1 MKKLLHLVYKSSVFS
16 KQLSVSVLSQLRLS
30 HDIQQWGSNKVHR
43 KIKIPNPYREIIM
56 ADPKIEEILAPLRAS
71 VKEQGDLVRQ
81 LKTNNA
87 PELDVKKAVAE
98 LKTRKKLLE
107 DKELSLAPSDELF
120 DRAKMDDVI
129 KRRFFY
135 DQSFAIYGG
144 ITGQFDFGP
153 MGCALK
159 SNMIQLWRKYF
170 ILQEQMLEV
179 DCSILT
185 PEPVLKASGHVER
198 FADLMTKDV
207 KSGECFRLD
216 HLIKAHLEKIK
227 SEKNTKPEVKA
238 EIEDTL
244 VKLDGYTADEMS
256 ALMQKYS
263 MKSPISGNDLTP
275 PIEFN
280 LMFNTQIGPT
290 GIVKGFLRP
299 ETAQGIFVNFKRLLE
314 FNQGRLPF
322 AAAQIGNSF
331 RNEISPRS
339 GLLRVREFTMCEIEH
354 FCNTKD
360 HPKFE
365 SVKDTKMLL
374 YSANNQEQGKPA
386 EITTIGE
393 AVSKGTVNN
402 ETLGYFMAR
411 IHLYLLA
418 VGIDPKKLRFRQH
431 MGNEMAHYA
440 CDCWDAECLSS
451 YGWIECVGCADRS
464 AFDLTQ
470 HSKAT
475 GVRLVAERKLAS
487 PKQIEVVEAVANKAV
502 IGKEFKKDAKVI
514 NDALSAMD
522 SAALEDLQAKLD
534 SNGEYILTAGKG
546 EYKLT
551 PDLVSVKKSQKTVH
565 VEEIIP
571 SVIEPSFGIGRILYC
586 ILEHNFKMRDGDE
599 QRTYFSLPA
608 SVAPMKCAVLPL
620 SGNAEFQP
628 FVKELSQELTNVDV
642 SHKVDDSSGSI
653 GRRYTRTDELGVPY
667 AVTVDFDSIQEPH
680 TVTLR
685 ERDSMTQVR
694 LPLADVPVVV
704 RDLSNSRKSWVDVQS
719 KYPKFEQQ
727 ENAKGAAA

>member
-1 MKKLLHLVYKSSVFS
+1 MRYFVSLVYKC
-16 KQLSVSVLSQLRLS
+16 SVLSKHLPVACTHLRLT
-30 HDIQQWGSNKVHR
+30 HNLQIQQWGSKKTHR
-43 KIKIPNPYREIIM
+43 KIKISNPLRDIIM
-56 ADPKIEEILAPLRAS
+56 ADPKIEEVLAPLRAA
-71 VKEQGDLVRQ
+71 VKEQGDLVRK
-81 LKTNNA
+81 LKDEKA
-87 PELDVKKAVAE
+87 PEIDVKKAVAE
-98 LKTRKKLLE
+98 LKTRKKILE
-107 DKELSLAPSDELF
+107 DKELSLTPAEESF
-120 DRAKMDDVI
+120 DRAKMEDLV

-198 FADLMTKDV
+198 FADLMTKDL
-207 KSGECFRLD
+207 KTGECFRLD

-227 SEKNTKPEVKA
+227 REKNAKAELKA
-238 EIEDTL
+238 EIEDIL
-244 VKLDGYTADEMS
+244 VKLDGMTADEMA
-256 ALMQKYS
+256 ALMQRFN

-290 GIVKGFLRP
+290 GLVKGFLRP

-354 FCNTKD
+354 FCDSKD

-365 SVKDTKMLL
+365 SIKDTAMLL

-386 EITTIGE
+386 EIVTIGD
-393 AVSKGTVNN
+393 AVSQGVVNN
-402 ETLGYFMAR
+402 ETLGYFMTR
-411 IHLYLLA
+411 IYMYLLA
-418 VGIDPKKLRFRQH
+418 VGIDAKKLRFRQH

-440 CDCWDAECLSS
+440 CDCWDAECLTS
-451 YGWIECVGCADRS
+451 YGWVECVGCADRS
-464 AFDLTQ
+464 AYDLTQ
-470 HSKAT
+470 HTKAT
-475 GVRLVAERKLAS
+475 GVRLAAEKKLSA
-487 PKQIEVVEAVANKAV
+487 PKQQQVVEAIANKAA
-502 IGKEFKKDAKVI
+502 IGKAFKKDAKII
-514 NDALSAMD
+514 NDLLAAMD
-522 SAALEDLQAKLD
+522 TPTLEQLQSKLESD
-534 SNGEYILTAGKG
+534 GEYLLNTGNGEF
-546 EYKLT
+546 KLT
-551 PDLVSVKKSQKTVH
+551 SDLVSVRKSEKTIH

-571 SVIEPSFGIGRILYC
+571 SVIEPSFGIGRILYSV
-586 ILEHNFKMRDGDE
+586 LEHNFKMREGDE

-608 SVAPMKCAVLPL
+608 AVAPMKCAVLPL
-620 SGNAEFQP
+620 SVNAEFQP
-628 FVKELSQELTNVDV
+628 FVRQLNQELTYVDV

-653 GRRYTRTDELGVPY
+653 GRRYARTDELGVPY
-667 AVTVDFDSIQEPH
+667 AITVDFDTLKEPH
-680 TVTLR
+680 SVTLR
-685 ERDSMTQVR
+685 ERDSMGQVR
-694 LPLADVPVVV
+694 LPLNEVPVVV
-704 RDLSNSRKSWVDVQS
+704 RDLSDSKILWANVEA

-727 ENAKGAAA
+727 ESKGAAA

>member
-1 MKKLLHLVYKSSVFS
+1 
-16 KQLSVSVLSQLRLS
+16 
-30 HDIQQWGSNKVHR
+30 
-43 KIKIPNPYREIIM
+43 M

-71 VKEQGDLVRQ
+71 VKSQGDLVRK
-81 LKTNNA
+81 LKEEKA
-87 PELDVKKAVAE
+87 PELDIKKAVAE
-98 LKTRKKLLE
+98 LKARKKILE
-107 DKELSLAPSDELF
+107 DKELSLAPSDEIF
-120 DRAKMDDVI
+120 DRAKMEDLI

-170 ILQEQMLEV
+170 ILQENMLEV

-227 SEKNTKPEVKA
+227 SEKNTKAELKS
-238 EIEDTL
+238 EIEDIL
-244 VKLDGYTADEMS
+244 VKLDGMNADEMS
-256 ALMQKYS
+256 ALMERFN
-263 MKSPISGNDLTP
+263 MKSPITGNDLTP

-280 LMFNTQIGPT
+280 LMFNTQIGPS
-290 GIVKGFLRP
+290 GLVKGFLRP

-354 FCNTKD
+354 FCDSKD
-360 HPKFE
+360 HPKFD

-374 YSANNQEQGKPA
+374 YSADNQEQGRPA
-386 EITTIGE
+386 EIMTIGD
-393 AVSKGTVNN
+393 AVAKHIVNN

-411 IHLYLLA
+411 IHLYMLA
-418 VGIDPKKLRFRQH
+418 VGIDSKKLRFRQH

-440 CDCWDAECLSS
+440 CDCWDAECLTS
-451 YGWIECVGCADRS
+451 YGWVECVGCADRS
-464 AFDLTQ
+464 AYDLTQ
-470 HSKAT
+470 HTKAT
-475 GVRLVAERKLAS
+475 GIRLAAEKKLPA
-487 PKQIEVVEAVANKAV
+487 PKQVKVVEAVSNKAA
-502 IGKEFKKDAKVI
+502 IGKEFKKDAKII
-514 NDALSAMD
+514 NDTLATLEP
-522 SAALEDLQAKLD
+522 AALEELENKLATQGHYDLVTP
-534 SNGEYILTAGKG
+534 NGSF
-546 EYKLT
+546 KLT
-551 PDLVSVKKSQKTVH
+551 PNLVSVKKSEKTVH

-571 SVIEPSFGIGRILYC
+571 SVIEPSFGIGRILYS

-599 QRTYFSLPA
+599 QRTYFSLPPA
-608 SVAPMKCAVLPL
+608 VAPMKCAVLPL
-620 SGNAEFQP
+620 SGNVEFQP
-628 FVKELSQELTNVDV
+628 FVKELSKELILVDV

-653 GRRYTRTDELGVPY
+653 GRRYARTDELGVPY
-667 AVTVDFDSIQEPH
+667 AITVDFDTTKQPH
-680 TVTLR
+680 SVTLR
-685 ERDSMTQVR
+685 ERDSMGQVR
-694 LPLADVPVVV
+694 LPLEDVSAIV
-704 RDLSNSRKSWVDVQS
+704 RDLANARITWSDVEN

-727 ENAKGAAA
+727 ENTKGAAA

>member
-1 MKKLLHLVYKSSVFS
+1 MRNILTLVYKCSVFS
-16 KQLSVSVLSQLRLS
+16 KSLPAVTTQYRFNHQL
-30 HDIQQWGSNKVHR
+30 QQWGSNKSHR
-43 KIKIPNPYREIIM
+43 KIKISNPFRDIIM

-71 VKEQGDLVRQ
+71 VKEQGDLVRK
-81 LKTNNA
+81 LKEEKA
-87 PELDVKKAVAE
+87 PEIDIKKAVAE
-98 LKTRKKLLE
+98 LKTRKKVLE
-107 DKELSLAPSDELF
+107 DKELSLAPVEENF
-120 DRAKMDDVI
+120 DRAKMEDLI

-227 SEKNTKPEVKA
+227 SEKNTKAELKA
-238 EIEDTL
+238 EIEDIL
-244 VKLDGYTADEMS
+244 VKLDGMNADEMS
-256 ALMQKYS
+256 ALMKRFD
-263 MKSPISGNDLTP
+263 MKSPISGNELTP

-280 LMFNTQIGPT
+280 LMFNTQIGPS
-290 GIVKGFLRP
+290 GLVKGFLRP

-354 FCNTKD
+354 FCDSKD

-365 SVKDTKMLL
+365 SIKDTPMLL
-374 YSANNQEQGKPA
+374 YSADNQEQGKPA
-386 EITTIGE
+386 EILTIGE
-393 AVSKGTVNN
+393 AVAKGIVNN

-411 IHLYLLA
+411 IHLYMLA

-451 YGWIECVGCADRS
+451 YGWVECVGCADRS
-464 AFDLTQ
+464 AYDLTQ
-470 HSKAT
+470 HTKAT
-475 GVRLVAERKLAS
+475 GIRLAAEKKLPA
-487 PKQIEVVEAVANKAV
+487 PKQVEIVEAVPNKAA
-502 IGKEFKKDAKVI
+502 IGKEFKKDAKLI
-514 NDALSAMD
+514 NDSLAAMD
-522 SAALEDLQAKLD
+522 SAALEDLQQKLEND
-534 SNGEYILTAGKG
+534 GSYTLSTQNGEF
-546 EYKLT
+546 KLT
-551 PDLVSVKKSQKTVH
+551 PNIVSVKKTQKTVH

-599 QRTYFSLPA
+599 QRTYFSLPPT
-608 SVAPMKCAVLPL
+608 VAPMKCAVLPL

-628 FVKELSQELTNVDV
+628 FVRELSQELISADV

-653 GRRYTRTDELGVPY
+653 GRRYARTDEIGVPY
-667 AVTVDFDSIQEPH
+667 AVTVDFDTIKEPH

-685 ERDSMTQVR
+685 ERDSMGQIR
-694 LPLADVPVVV
+694 MPLTDVPVVV
-704 RDLSNSRKSWVDVQS
+704 RDLANSKISWAHVEE

-727 ENAKGAAA
+727 ESGKGAAA